1 MIWHAT
7 ANLQKPQTL
16 LTFQFATHGEIMKS
30 VIFSPQRRL
39 YILFTLFVGFFCSA
53 VNSHQSA
60 FDKRGKYLFSES
72 IKRFQGPRAKAE
84 KQ

>member
-1 MIWHAT
+1 
-7 ANLQKPQTL
+7 
-16 LTFQFATHGEIMKS
+16 MKS
-30 VIFSPQRRL
+30 VIFPPPPTLYFIYFIRR
-39 YILFTLFVGFFCSA
+39 FFCSA

-72 IKRFQGPRAKAE
+72 IKRFQGSRAKAE